1 MRRQIGR
8 FAGVGLFVLIGCAGA
23 PAPPFVD
30 GAIDATRTDAS
41 GDVSAS
47 DAKSP
52 GDAPFDAMADA
63 PLDVMADAS
72 PAADASVDAA
82 TDARSPGE
90 RHVLREDFNAMA
102 PERAPTAPWAATA
115 GVTVRAAPFA
125 DDHSVEVTRPTGVM
139 TASLSTTLANLGG
152 RVVFEAKVMARETA
166 GFKAIPYVYDR
177 AGTAVASVAFLDGD
191 LVAWVGATRTVVQ
204 PFAPDVWYLVRV
216 VIDTAAGTFDLFVD
230 GVRKLHGSALRN
242 PTDAL
247 AQVRYYVDG
256 AGDGLLRVD
265 NVRVYR
271 EAELI
276 GAPPTPLF
284 DARRFGATGDGARD
298 DTAALQRAIDAAGGT
313 GGSVVLSGGTFLS
326 GTLTLRSGMTLFV
339 DPTATLRGT
348 TDVARY
354 PTQTPATGNTQLGNC
369 RRALLYANEVTGL
382 RIDGGGTIDGQGGA
396 FSGAER
402 ERPMLLWAVRSTDVT
417 AQNVYFQRGAVWGV
431 VAMESDRVAFR
442 NLNVQS
448 SGITHDGIDVVD
460 GADVVVE
467 DCAVRSGDDAMCLKS
482 GVRRG
487 LVGVTVRRSFFSGD
501 SGGSNGVKFGTAS
514 YGAFRDV
521 TIEDVYVKDVQ
532 YAAMAV
538 ESRQGADVA
547 RVAFRRVE
555 FANAGS
561 AFFVYL
567 AQQDVTHPDGDVP
580 RIGSMTGVTFT
591 DVLGRTASWRN
602 SPHQAS
608 LITGHVF
615 QGVTYRITDLAFT
628 RVAVTFAGGRGSVP
642 DDPPE
647 ATPNQ
652 YPESNMFGDLPA
664 WGYFLRHV
672 AGVRFEESRA
682 SVAGTDARPRL
693 VTRDVTGLVER

>member
-1 MRRQIGR
+1 M
-8 FAGVGLFVLIGCAGA
+8 GVGLFVTIGCDGA
-23 PAPPFVD
+23 PTPTPAD
-30 GAIDATRTDAS
+30 GATDTTRAEAAVDVTADAPVTADVSVTTDAS
-41 GDVSAS
+41 IT
-47 DAKSP
+47 
-52 GDAPFDAMADA
+52 
-63 PLDVMADAS
+63 LDTSVT
-72 PAADASVDAA
+72 ADASVDA
-82 TDARSPGE
+82 TDGAAPG
-90 RHVLREDFNAMA
+90 RGHVLREDFNAMA
-102 PERAPTAPWAATA
+102 PERAPASPWTTTA

-125 DDHSVEVTRPTGVM
+125 DDHSVELTRAGGAT
-139 TASLSTTLANLGG
+139 TASLSTSLPGLRG

-177 AGTAVASVAFLDGD
+177 AGTAIASVAFLDGD
-191 LVAWVGATRTVVQ
+191 LVAWVGATRAVVQ
-204 PFAPDVWYLVRV
+204 PFTPEVWYLVRV
-216 VIDTAAGTFDLFVD
+216 VVDTTAGTFDLFVD
-230 GVRKLHGSALRN
+230 GVRKLRGSALRN
-242 PTDAL
+242 PADAVE
-247 AQVRYYVDG
+247 QVRYYLDG

-271 EAELI
+271 EADLI
-276 GAPPTPLF
+276 GAPPEPVF
-284 DARRFGATGDGARD
+284 DARRFGAIGDGVRD
-298 DTAALQRAIDAAGGT
+298 DTAALQRAIDAAADS
-313 GGSVVLSGGTFLS
+313 GGSVLLSRGTFVS
-326 GTLTLRSGMTLFV
+326 GTLTLHSRMTLFV
-339 DPTATLRGT
+339 DASATLRGT

-354 PTQTPATGNTQLGNC
+354 PWQSPATGNTQLGNC
-369 RRALLYANEVTGL
+369 RRALLYAHEVTGL
-382 RIDGGGTIDGQGGA
+382 RIDGGGTLDGQGGG
-396 FSGAER
+396 FTGAER
-402 ERPMLLWAVRSTDVT
+402 ERPMVFWAVRSNDVT
-417 AQNVYFQRGAVWGV
+417 VQNLYVQRGAVWSV
-431 VAMESDRVAFR
+431 VSMESVRVALR

-448 SGITHDGIDVVD
+448 SGITHDGLDVVD
-460 GADVVVE
+460 GADVTVE

-487 LVGVTVRRSFFSGD
+487 LVGVSVRRSFFSGD
-501 SGGSNGVKFGTAS
+501 NGGSNGVKFGTAS

-547 RVAFRRVE
+547 RVSFRRVE

-580 RIGSMTGVTFT
+580 RMGSMTGVSFV
-591 DVLGRTASWRN
+591 DVLGRTAAWRN

-628 RVAVTFAGGRGSVP
+628 RVAVSFVGGRNSVP
-642 DDPPE
+642 GDPPE
-647 ATPNQ
+647 AMPNQ

-672 AGVRFEESRA
+672 EGVRFEQSRA
-682 SVAGTDARPRL
+682 NVVNADARPRL
-693 VTRDVTGLVER
+693 VTRDVTGLVEQ